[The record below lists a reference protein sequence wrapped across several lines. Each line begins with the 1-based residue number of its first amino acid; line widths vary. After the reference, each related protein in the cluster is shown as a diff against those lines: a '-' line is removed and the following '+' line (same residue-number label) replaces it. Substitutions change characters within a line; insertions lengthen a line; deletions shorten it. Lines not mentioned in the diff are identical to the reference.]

1 MLRIHFTSRDLECL
15 RIADRPDP
23 LWEIICSVC
32 RLQTREGPQ
41 AFDLWRRQVRDG
53 QRRGGAPGRSVRAL
67 GSLVPYA
74 KYFPDF
80 LTPSGERQDHALED
94 GIDRVLATPRRQLNH
109 EIGLVAAD
117 GRTPFAGPALA
128 RGEREVL
135 LLLGGLLRVY
145 HEAFVAPV
153 WEAMEAAVRADVS
166 RRSRALLT
174 DGIGGLLNTFS
185 PMARWRSP
193 VLEADYPVD
202 RDMYLEGRGLLLIPS
217 YFCWRRP
224 ITLVD
229 RSLRPVLVYPVEKS
243 APLVSAAGQAELS
256 RLLGSTRAALLQE
269 AAVRAWGTTSQLAA
283 KVGISLPSASQQ
295 LTVLRETGLLSS
307 HRDGKHVL
315 HAATP
320 LGRRL
325 LGGHFG

>member
-1 MLRIHFTSRDLECL
+1 
-15 RIADRPDP
+15 
-23 LWEIICSVC
+23 
-32 RLQTREGPQ
+32 
-41 AFDLWRRQVRDG
+41 
-53 QRRGGAPGRSVRAL
+53 
-67 GSLVPYA
+67 VPYA
-74 KYFPDF
+74 SYFPDF

-117 GRTPFAGPALA
+117 GRRPFAGPALA

-145 HEAFVAPV
+145 HEAFIAPV
-153 WEAMEAAVRADVS
+153 WDAMETAVRADVS
-166 RRSRALLT
+166 RRSQALLT
-174 DGIGGLLNTFS
+174 DGIKGLMNTFR
-185 PMARWRSP
+185 PMARWQSP
-193 VLEADYPVD
+193 VLEADYPLD

-224 ITLVD
+224 ITLFD
-229 RSLRPVLVYPVEKS
+229 CALQPVLVYPVEKS
-243 APLVSAAGQAELS
+243 APLVSAVGQAELS
-256 RLLGSTRAALLQE
+256 KLLGSTRAALLQE
-269 AAVRAWGTTSQLAA
+269 AATHAWSTTSRLATH
-283 KVGISLPSASQQ
+283 VGISLPSASQQ
-295 LTVLRETGLLSS
+295 LAVLREAGLLSS

-325 LGGHFG
+325 LGGRFG

>member
-1 MLRIHFTSRDLECL
+1 MS
-15 RIADRPDP
+15 
-23 LWEIICSVC
+23 
-32 RLQTREGPQ
+32 
-41 AFDLWRRQVRDG
+41 
-53 QRRGGAPGRSVRAL
+53 
-67 GSLVPYA
+67 SLVPHA

-94 GIDRVLATPRRQLNH
+94 GIDRVLATPRRRLKH
-109 EIGLVAAD
+109 EIGLVAAG

-135 LLLGGLLRVY
+135 LLLGGLLRSY
-145 HEAFVAPV
+145 HAAFVAPV
-153 WEAMEAAVRADVS
+153 WEAMETAVRADVS
-166 RRSRALLT
+166 RRSQALLAS
-174 DGIGGLLNTFS
+174 GISGLLNTFR

-202 RDMYLEGRGLLLIPS
+202 RDVHLEGRGLLLIPS

-229 RSLRPVLVYPVEKS
+229 GSLRPVLVYPVEKS
-243 APLVSAAGQAELS
+243 APLVSAAGRAELS
-256 RLLGSTRAALLQE
+256 RLLGPTRAALLQE
-269 AAVRAWGTTSQLAA
+269 ASARAWGTTSQLAA

-325 LGGHFG
+325 LGGRFG